1 MEGKDLIV
9 GVHSIAEA
17 IKNPNRNIYKI
28 VATEDGLT
36 ELRKRGGIDSKKIE
50 ELPVQ
55 LVAPHKLQEDAKLL
69 YNEMGLTFNRVPSQI
84 FLICNEIE
92 TYDVT
97 WVYDR
102 LLDGKKLKVLCLDQ
116 VTDVHNGAAVM
127 RTAAFYGVDCIVVAM
142 KGNFG
147 TGPSFARIASGAS
160 EFVNV
165 VKCSSL
171 SKFITKIQKMGVTCV
186 GFSEHATIEASEI
199 DKDQNLCLIMGAED
213 TGLSNAVERV
223 INHRVAF
230 KPQGGIKSLNVSV
243 AAAIAMEKFFA

>member
-17 IKNPNRNIYKI
+17 IKNPKRDIYQI
-28 VATEDGLT
+28 VATEDGVA
-36 ELRKRGGIDSKKIE
+36 ELRKRGGIDSKILN
-50 ELPVQ
+50 ELPVK
-55 LVAPHKLQEDAKLL
+55 LVAPHKLQEDAKIL
-69 YNEMGLTFNRVPSQI
+69 YKELGLNFSRVPSQI
-84 FLICNEIE
+84 YLICSEIE
-92 TYDVT
+92 TFDVT
-97 WVYDR
+97 WVYDK
-102 LLDGKKLKVLCLDQ
+102 LLSGQKLKVLCLDQ

-127 RTAAFYGVDCIVVAM
+127 RTAAFYGVDCIVVSM

-171 SKFITKIQKMGVTCV
+171 TKFITKIQKMDVTCV

-199 DKDQNLCLIMGAED
+199 SKDQNLCLIMGAED
-213 TGLSNAVERV
+213 TGLSNAVERI

-230 KPQGGIKSLNVSV
+230 KPLGEIKSLNVSV
-243 AAAIAMEKFFA
+243 AAAIAMEKFFS